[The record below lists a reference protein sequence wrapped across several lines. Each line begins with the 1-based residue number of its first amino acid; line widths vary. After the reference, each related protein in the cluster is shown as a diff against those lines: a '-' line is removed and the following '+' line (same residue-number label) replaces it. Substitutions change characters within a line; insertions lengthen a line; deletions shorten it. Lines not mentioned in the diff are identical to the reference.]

1 MSRKGLM
8 QFASVATFV
17 SLGLFL
23 APLASAGP
31 AERERAKKIHDRL
44 VGAPP
49 DDATLALM
57 ESDVLN
63 SDLMG
68 AAARAMTHPD
78 FYRVSLK
85 NWVTPW
91 TNVDQTNI
99 APLNDYTATVIGM
112 IRDDVPFNEV
122 LTADLVYIGQNVPGL
137 TPYSHT
143 DNQHYDEL
151 EQGAVDLS
159 DPNLFTGVPQS
170 GLPGAQLFDTE
181 TGGVITT
188 RAAGEAY
195 FSMGTNRRMWRYTAI
210 NFLCRDME
218 DLRDNTRPAD
228 RIRQDVTRSP
238 GGDSLLYHNECSAC
252 HTGQDPLSG
261 AYAYYEWDMAQ
272 ERVVYTRGMVQPKM
286 VMNSNISPFGY
297 VTVDDRWDNFWRE
310 GPNSLLD
317 WRAPASGGFGVKS
330 MGAEVAGSYAFSVCQ
345 VEKAFEHVCFR
356 PPNDM
361 TDVAQ
366 VDLVATEFENENY
379 NMKNV
384 FAKLAVYCTAP

>member
-8 QFASVATFV
+8 QIASVAFLV
-17 SLGLFL
+17 SLGLAL
-23 APLASAGP
+23 APIASAGP

-49 DDATLALM
+49 DAATLAQM
-57 ESDVLN
+57 ETDILGG
-63 SDLMG
+63 DLMG

-85 NWVTPW
+85 NWATPW
-91 TNVDQTNI
+91 TNVDRTPI
-99 APLNDYTATVIGM
+99 APLNDYAATVIG
-112 IRDDVPFNEV
+112 IVRDDVPFNEI
-122 LTADLVYIGQNVPGL
+122 LTADLVYVGQNVPGL

-159 DPNLFTGVPQS
+159 DPNLFTGVTQS

-181 TGGVITT
+181 TAGVNTT
-188 RAAGEAY
+188 RAAAMAY
-195 FSMGTNRRMWRYTAI
+195 FDMGTNRRMWRYTSL
-210 NFLCRDME
+210 NYLCRDLEEM
-218 DLRDNTRPAD
+218 RDNTRPTD

-252 HTGQDPLSG
+252 HGGMDALAG
-261 AYAYYEWDMAQ
+261 AYAFYQWDNAQ
-272 ERVVYTRGMVQPKM
+272 DRLVYTRGMVQPKM
-286 VMNSNISPFGY
+286 LLNAATSPFGY

-310 GPNSLLD
+310 GSNQLLD
-317 WRAPASGGFGVKS
+317 WRAPASGGFGMKS
-330 MGAEVAGSYAFSVCQ
+330 LGAEIAGSYAFSVCQ

-361 TDVAQ
+361 ADVAQ
-366 VDLVATEFENENY
+366 VDLVATEFEAENY

>member
-8 QFASVATFV
+8 QIASVAFFV
-17 SLGLFL
+17 SLGLAL
-23 APLASAGP
+23 APIASAGP

-49 DDATLALM
+49 DDVTLALM
-57 ESDVLN
+57 ETDILGG
-63 SDLMG
+63 DLMG

-85 NWVTPW
+85 NWATPW
-91 TNVDQTNI
+91 TNVDRTPI
-99 APLNDYTATVIGM
+99 APLNDYSATVIG
-112 IRDDVPFNEV
+112 IVRDDVPFNEV
-122 LTADLVYIGQNVPGL
+122 LTADLVYVGQNVPGL
-137 TPYSHT
+137 PAFSHT
-143 DNQHYDEL
+143 DNQHYEEL
-151 EQGAVDLS
+151 EEQAVDLS
-159 DPNLFTGVPQS
+159 DPNLFAGVTQS

-181 TGGVITT
+181 TAGVTTT
-188 RAAGEAY
+188 RAAAMAY
-195 FSMGTNRRMWRYTAI
+195 FDMGTNRRMWRYTSL
-210 NFLCRDME
+210 NYLCRDLE
-218 DLRDNTRPAD
+218 DMRDNTRPTD

-252 HTGQDPLSG
+252 HGGQDALSG
-261 AYAYYEWDMAQ
+261 AYAFYDWDDAQ
-272 ERVVYTRGMVQPKM
+272 NRLVYTRGMVQPKM
-286 VMNSNISPFGY
+286 LLNAATSPFGY

-310 GPNSLLD
+310 GPNQLLD
-317 WRAPASGGFGVKS
+317 WRAPASGGFGMKS
-330 MGAEVAGSYAFSVCQ
+330 LGAEIAGSYAFSVCQ

-361 TDVAQ
+361 TDVAE
-366 VDLVATEFENENY
+366 VDLIATQFEAENY

>member
-8 QFASVATFV
+8 QFASVAVFV

-23 APLASAGP
+23 VSPASAAP
-31 AERERAKKIHDRL
+31 ADRERAKKIHDRL

-49 DDATLALM
+49 DPGTLNLM
-57 ESDVLN
+57 ETDVMN
-63 SDLMG
+63 GDLMG

-91 TNVDQTNI
+91 TNVDRTAI
-99 APLNDYTATVIGM
+99 APLNDYSATVIGM

-122 LTADLVYIGQNVPGL
+122 LTADLVYVGQNVPGL
-137 TPYSHT
+137 TAYSHT
-143 DNQHYDEL
+143 DNQHYEEL
-151 EQGAVDLS
+151 ENGAVDLS
-159 DPNLFTGVPQS
+159 DPNVFTGVTQS

-181 TGGVITT
+181 TGGVVTT
-188 RAAGEAY
+188 RAAGEAF

-228 RIRQDVTRSP
+228 RIRQDLTRSP

-252 HTGQDPLSG
+252 HTGMDPLSG
-261 AYAYYEWDMAQ
+261 AYAFYDYDMAQ
-272 ERVVYTRGMVQPKM
+272 GRVVYTRGMVQPKM
-286 VMNSNISPFGY
+286 VMNANIAPFGY
-297 VTVDDRWDNFWRE
+297 ETVDDRWDNFWRE
-310 GPNSLLD
+310 GSNALLD

-361 TDVAQ
+361 ADVAQ
-366 VDLVATEFENENY
+366 VDLVATEFEAENY